1 LRGGGFP
8 GESERIGFADHE
20 TLGKENRHMKR
31 TTKNA
36 ARKAQLAVVGHDDHN
51 GLLAHFAQSPELFT
65 PMLKLIA
72 SGKQTIESVMNQAG
86 RAVVELL
93 LQLSASSIAGDKS
106 PGRQSGEVLWHGSQ
120 GGQICLLE
128 RRLKVSKPRLRTRG
142 RSGREVAIPLYQ
154 QLQGD
159 SGLAARMSE
168 ILVLGVSTRKYARVL
183 PAMAAS
189 AGIAKSSVSRVMKG
203 ASEASLRR
211 LMERSFH
218 EHDILGVYIDGIEV
232 AGHHVMAA
240 VGLDDTGEK
249 HLLGLVGGSSENA
262 GVVKDLLQSLLKRG
276 IDASVQRLFVI
287 DGSKAIRS
295 AIEQV
300 YGEQGLVQR
309 CRAHKVRN
317 VTERLPEPA
326 RAQTKSVMHAAY
338 KLPEKEGM
346 ARLRQQAKWLQAQY
360 PDAAASLLEG
370 LEETFTVNRLKL
382 TPALM
387 RCLCTTNIIENP
399 NGAVRRVTGRICRW
413 RDHQMVLRWMASAYL
428 EAEKCF
434 RRIQGYRDLWVLSA
448 ALGREQSTI
457 KVDLNS
463 EAA

>member
-1 LRGGGFP
+1 
-8 GESERIGFADHE
+8 
-20 TLGKENRHMKR
+20 MKR

-36 ARKAQLAVVGHDDHN
+36 AKKAQLAVLRRNDHN
-51 GLLAHFAQSPELFT
+51 GLLAHFAQCPELFA
-65 PMLKLIA
+65 PMLNLIA
-72 SGKQTIESVMNQAG
+72 SGKQTIEAVMNQAG

-93 LQLSASSIAGDKS
+93 LQLSATSIAGQKS

-142 RSGREVAIPLYQ
+142 QRGREVAIPLYE

-168 ILVLGVSTRKYARVL
+168 ILVSGVSTRKYARVL

-189 AGIAKSSVSRVMKG
+189 AGIAKSSVSRAMKG
-203 ASEASLRR
+203 ASQASLRQ
-211 LMERSFH
+211 LMERSFK
-218 EHDILGVYIDGIEV
+218 EHDILAVYIDGIEV
-232 AGHHVMAA
+232 AGHHVVAA
-240 VGLDDTGEK
+240 VGLDDSGEK
-249 HLLGLVGGSSENA
+249 HLLGLVRGSSENA

-295 AIEQV
+295 AIQQV

-317 VTERLPEPA
+317 VIERLPGPT
-326 RAQTKSVMHAAY
+326 RAQTQSVMHAAY
-338 KLPEKEGM
+338 KLPEKEGI
-346 ARLRQQAKWLQAQY
+346 AKLKQQAKWLQPQY

-370 LEETFTVNRLKL
+370 LEETFTVNRLRL

-399 NGAVRRVTGRICRW
+399 NGAVRVITGRICRW
-413 RDHQMVLRWMASAYL
+413 RDHEMVLRWMASAYL
-428 EAEKCF
+428 EAEKSF
-434 RRIQGYRDLWVLSA
+434 RRIQGYRDLWVLST
-448 ALGREQSTI
+448 ALGRARSTS
-457 KVDLNS
+457 KVDLNTK
-463 EAA
+463 AA

>member
-1 LRGGGFP
+1 
-8 GESERIGFADHE
+8 
-20 TLGKENRHMKR
+20 MKR

-218 EHDILGVYIDGIEV
+218 EHDILSVYIDGIEV

>member
-1 LRGGGFP
+1 
-8 GESERIGFADHE
+8 
-20 TLGKENRHMKR
+20 MKR
-31 TTKNA
+31 TTNNA
-36 ARKAQLAVVGHDDHN
+36 ARKGQLAVVRPDDHN
-51 GLLAHFAQSPELFT
+51 GLLAHFAQCPELFA
-65 PMLKLIA
+65 PMLNLIA

-93 LQLSASSIAGDKS
+93 LQLSATSIAGEKS
-106 PGRQSGEVLWHGSQ
+106 PGRHSGEVLWHGNQ

-128 RRLKVSKPRLRTRG
+128 RRLKVSKPRLRSRG
-142 RSGREVAIPLYQ
+142 RRGREVAVPLYE
-154 QLQGD
+154 QLQSD
-159 SGLAARMSE
+159 SGLATRMSE
-168 ILVLGVSTRKYARVL
+168 ILVSGVSTRKYARVL

-189 AGIAKSSVSRVMKG
+189 AGIAKSSVSRAVKG
-203 ASEASLRR
+203 ASEASLRQ
-211 LMERSFH
+211 LMERSFT

-232 AGHHVMAA
+232 AGHHVVAA
-240 VGLDDTGEK
+240 VGLDDSGEK
-249 HLLGLVGGSSENA
+249 HLLGLVRGSSENA
-262 GVVKDLLQSLLKRG
+262 GVVKDLLQSLVKRG
-276 IDASVQRLFVI
+276 IDASLPRLFVI

-317 VTERLPEPA
+317 VTERLPEPT
-326 RAQTKSVMHAAY
+326 RAQTHSVMHAAY
-338 KLPEKEGM
+338 KLPEKEGIVK
-346 ARLRQQAKWLQAQY
+346 LKQHAKWLQQHY

-413 RDHQMVLRWMASAYL
+413 RDHEMVLRWMASAYL
-428 EAEKCF
+428 EAEKSF
-434 RRIQGYRDLWVLSA
+434 RRIQGYRDMWVLST
-448 ALGREQSTI
+448 ALGRARSTS
-457 KVDLNS
+457 KVDLS
-463 EAA
+463 IKAA

>member
-1 LRGGGFP
+1 
-8 GESERIGFADHE
+8 
-20 TLGKENRHMKR
+20 MKR

-36 ARKAQLAVVGHDDHN
+36 AGKAQLSVVHRDDHSA
-51 GLLAHFAQSPELFT
+51 LLAHFAQCPELFA
-65 PMLKLIA
+65 PMQALIE
-72 SGKQTIESVMNQAG
+72 SGRQTIASVMNQAG

-106 PGRQSGEVLWHGSQ
+106 PGRHSGEVLWHGSQ
-120 GGQICLLE
+120 GGQVCLLE

-142 RSGREVAIPLYQ
+142 RRGREIAIPLYE

-168 ILVLGVSTRKYARVL
+168 ILVSGVSTRKYARVL

-189 AGIAKSSVSRVMKG
+189 AGIARSSVSRAVKG
-203 ASEASLRR
+203 ASEAILRQ
-211 LMERSFH
+211 LMERAFH
-218 EHDILGVYIDGIEV
+218 KHDVLAVYIDGIEV
-232 AGHHVMAA
+232 AGHHVVAA

-249 HLLGLVGGSSENA
+249 HVLGLVRGSSENA
-262 GVVKDLLQSLLKRG
+262 GVVKDLLQSLVKRG

-317 VTERLPEPA
+317 VTERLPEPT
-326 RAQTKSVMHAAY
+326 RAQIKSVMHAAY
-338 KLPEKEGM
+338 KLPEKEGI
-346 ARLRQQAKWLQAQY
+346 AKLKQQAKWLQQQY
-360 PDAAASLLEG
+360 PDAAASLIEG
-370 LEETFTVNRLKL
+370 LEETFTVNRLRL

-413 RDHQMVLRWMASAYL
+413 RDPEMVLRWMASAYL
-428 EAEKCF
+428 EAEKYF
-434 RRIQGYRDLWVLSA
+434 RRIQGYRDLWVLST
-448 ALGREQSTI
+448 ALGRARSTS
-457 KVDLNS
+457 KVDLNTK
-463 EAA
+463 AA

>member
-1 LRGGGFP
+1 
-8 GESERIGFADHE
+8 
-20 TLGKENRHMKR
+20 MKR

-36 ARKAQLAVVGHDDHN
+36 ARKAQLAVVRRDDHN
-51 GLLAHFAQSPELFT
+51 GLLAHFAQCPELFA
-65 PMLKLIA
+65 PMLDLVA
-72 SGKQTIESVMNQAG
+72 SGKQTIESAMHQAG

-93 LQLSASSIAGDKS
+93 LQLSAISIAGEKS

-142 RSGREVAIPLYQ
+142 ARGREVAVPLYER
-154 QLQGD
+154 LQD
-159 SGLAARMSE
+159 DNKLAARMSE
-168 ILVLGVSTRKYARVL
+168 ILVSGVSTRKYAHVL

-189 AGIAKSSVSRVMKG
+189 AGIARSSVSRAVKA
-203 ASEASLRR
+203 ASEASLRQ
-211 LMERSFH
+211 LMERSFS
-218 EHDILGVYIDGIEV
+218 EQDILAVYLDGIEV
-232 AGHHVMAA
+232 AGHHVVAA
-240 VGLDDTGEK
+240 VGLDDTGVK
-249 HLLGLVGGSSENA
+249 HLLGLVRGSSENA
-262 GVVKDLLQSLLKRG
+262 GVVKDLLQSLVKRG

-317 VTERLPEPA
+317 VTERLPEPM
-326 RAQTKSVMHAAY
+326 RAQIKSVMHAAY

-346 ARLRQQAKWLQAQY
+346 ARLRQQAKWLQVQY
-360 PDAAASLLEG
+360 PDAAVSLLEG
-370 LEETFTVNRLKL
+370 LEETFTVNRLRL

-413 RDHQMVLRWMASAYL
+413 RDPQMVLRWMAAAYL

-434 RRIQGYRDLWVLSA
+434 RRIQGYRDLWVLGA
-448 ALGREQSTI
+448 ALGRERSTT

>member
-1 LRGGGFP
+1 
-8 GESERIGFADHE
+8 
-20 TLGKENRHMKR
+20 MKR
-31 TTKNA
+31 TTKNST
-36 ARKAQLAVVGHDDHN
+36 RKAQLAVVEHDDHN
-51 GLLAHFAQSPELFT
+51 GLLSHFAQCPELFA
-65 PMLKLIA
+65 PMLTLIA
-72 SGKQTIESVMNQAG
+72 SGKQTIDSVMNQAG
-86 RAVVELL
+86 RAVLELL
-93 LQLSASSIAGDKS
+93 LQLSATSIAGEKS
-106 PGRQSGEVLWHGSQ
+106 PGRQNGEVLWHGSQ

-142 RSGREVAIPLYQ
+142 RPGREVAIPLYER
-154 QLQGD
+154 LQGD

-168 ILVLGVSTRKYARVL
+168 ILVSGVSSRKYARVL

-189 AGIAKSSVSRVMKG
+189 AGISKSSVSRVMKA
-203 ASEASLRR
+203 ASQASLRQ

-218 EHDILGVYIDGIEV
+218 EHDVLAVYIDGIEV
-232 AGHHVMAA
+232 AGHHVVAA
-240 VGLDDTGEK
+240 VGLDDNGEK
-249 HLLGLVGGSSENA
+249 HLLGLTRGSSENA
-262 GVVKDLLQSLLKRG
+262 GVVKDLLNSLVKRG

-317 VTERLPEPA
+317 VTERLPEPT

-338 KLPEKEGM
+338 KLPEKEGI
-346 ARLRQQAKWLQAQY
+346 AKLKQQAKWLQEQY

-382 TPALM
+382 TPALI

-399 NGAVRRVTGRICRW
+399 NGAVRRVTGRVCRW
-413 RDHQMVLRWMASAYL
+413 RDPQMVLRWMASAYL
-428 EAEKCF
+428 QAEQCF
-434 RRIQGYRDLWVLSA
+434 RRIQGYRDLWVLST
-448 ALGREQSTI
+448 ALSRARSTS
-457 KVDLNS
+457 KVDLNTK
-463 EAA
+463 AA

>member
-1 LRGGGFP
+1 
-8 GESERIGFADHE
+8 
-20 TLGKENRHMKR
+20 MKR

-36 ARKAQLAVVGHDDHN
+36 AGKAQLSVVHRDDHSA
-51 GLLAHFAQSPELFT
+51 LLAHFAQCPELFA
-65 PMLKLIA
+65 PMQALIE
-72 SGKQTIESVMNQAG
+72 SGRQTIASVMNQAG

-106 PGRQSGEVLWHGSQ
+106 PGRHSGEVLWHGSQ

-142 RSGREVAIPLYQ
+142 RRGREIAIPLYE

-168 ILVLGVSTRKYARVL
+168 ILVSGVSTRKYARVL

-189 AGIAKSSVSRVMKG
+189 AGIARSSVSRAVKG
-203 ASEASLRR
+203 ASEAILRQ
-211 LMERSFH
+211 LMERAFH
-218 EHDILGVYIDGIEV
+218 EHDVLAVYIDGIEV
-232 AGHHVMAA
+232 AGHHVVAA

-249 HLLGLVGGSSENA
+249 HVLGLVRGSSENA
-262 GVVKDLLQSLLKRG
+262 GVVKDLLQSLVKRG

-317 VTERLPEPA
+317 VTERLPEPT
-326 RAQTKSVMHAAY
+326 RAQIKSVMHAAY
-338 KLPEKEGM
+338 KLPEKEGI
-346 ARLRQQAKWLQAQY
+346 AKLKQQAKWLQQQY
-360 PDAAASLLEG
+360 PDAAASLIEG
-370 LEETFTVNRLKL
+370 LEETFMVNRLRL

-413 RDHQMVLRWMASAYL
+413 RDPEMVLRWMASAYL
-428 EAEKCF
+428 EAEKYF
-434 RRIQGYRDLWVLSA
+434 RRIQGYRDLWVLST
-448 ALGREQSTI
+448 ALGRARSTS
-457 KVDLNS
+457 KVDLNTK
-463 EAA
+463 AA

>member
-1 LRGGGFP
+1 
-8 GESERIGFADHE
+8 
-20 TLGKENRHMKR
+20 MKR

-36 ARKAQLAVVGHDDHN
+36 AKKAQLAIVRQDDHN
-51 GLLAHFAQSPELFT
+51 GLLAHFAQCPELFA

-72 SGKQTIESVMNQAG
+72 NGKQTIESVMNQAG

-93 LQLSASSIAGDKS
+93 LQLSAISIAGEKS
-106 PGRQSGEVLWHGSQ
+106 PGRQNGEVLWHGSQ

-142 RSGREVAIPLYQ
+142 RPGREVPIPLYQ

-168 ILVLGVSTRKYARVL
+168 ILVSGVSTRKYARVL

-203 ASEASLRR
+203 ASEASLRQ

-218 EHDILGVYIDGIEV
+218 EHDILAVYIDGIEV
-232 AGHHVMAA
+232 AGHHVVAA
-240 VGLDDTGEK
+240 VGLDDSGEK
-249 HLLGLVGGSSENA
+249 HLLGLVHGSSENA
-262 GVVKDLLQSLLKRG
+262 GVVKDLLQSLVKRG

-295 AIEQV
+295 AIEQI
-300 YGEQGLVQR
+300 YGEQALVQR

-317 VTERLPEPA
+317 VTERLPEPM

-428 EAEKCF
+428 EAEKYF
-434 RRIQGYRDLWVLSA
+434 RRIQGYRDLWVLSV
-448 ALGREQSTI
+448 ALGRERSTI

-463 EAA
+463 AAA

>member
-1 LRGGGFP
+1 MLALI
-8 GESERIGFADHE
+8 ESGR
-20 TLGKENRHMKR
+20 
-31 TTKNA
+31 
-36 ARKAQLAVVGHDDHN
+36 
-51 GLLAHFAQSPELFT
+51 
-65 PMLKLIA
+65 
-72 SGKQTIESVMNQAG
+72 QTIASVMNQAG

-106 PGRQSGEVLWHGSQ
+106 PGRHSGEVLWHGSQ
-120 GGQICLLE
+120 GGQVCLLE

-142 RSGREVAIPLYQ
+142 RRGREIAIPLYE

-168 ILVLGVSTRKYARVL
+168 ILVSGVSTRKYARVL

-189 AGIAKSSVSRVMKG
+189 AGIARSSVSRAVKG
-203 ASEASLRR
+203 ASEAILRQ
-211 LMERSFH
+211 LMERAFH
-218 EHDILGVYIDGIEV
+218 EHDVLAVYIDGIEV
-232 AGHHVMAA
+232 AGHHVVAA

-249 HLLGLVGGSSENA
+249 HVLGLVRGSSENA
-262 GVVKDLLQSLLKRG
+262 GVVKDLLQSLVKRG

-317 VTERLPEPA
+317 VTERLPEPT
-326 RAQTKSVMHAAY
+326 RAQIKSVMHAAY
-338 KLPEKEGM
+338 KLPEKEGI
-346 ARLRQQAKWLQAQY
+346 AKLKQQAKWLQQQY
-360 PDAAASLLEG
+360 PDAAASLIEG
-370 LEETFTVNRLKL
+370 LEETFTVNRLRL

-413 RDHQMVLRWMASAYL
+413 RDPEMVLRWMASAYL
-428 EAEKCF
+428 EAEKYF
-434 RRIQGYRDLWVLSA
+434 RRIQGYRDLWVLST
-448 ALGREQSTI
+448 ALGRARSTS
-457 KVDLNS
+457 KVDLNTK
-463 EAA
+463 AA

>member
-1 LRGGGFP
+1 
-8 GESERIGFADHE
+8 
-20 TLGKENRHMKR
+20 MKR
-31 TTKNA
+31 TTKTA
-36 ARKAQLAVVGHDDHN
+36 ARKGQLAVVRRDDHN
-51 GLLAHFAQSPELFT
+51 GLLAHFAQCPELFA

-93 LQLSASSIAGDKS
+93 LQLSAASIAGDKS
-106 PGRQSGEVLWHGSQ
+106 PGRHSGEVLWHGSQ

-142 RSGREVAIPLYQ
+142 RQGCEVPIPLYE

-168 ILVLGVSTRKYARVL
+168 ILVSGVSTRKYVRVL

-189 AGIAKSSVSRVMKG
+189 AGIAKSSVSRAVKG
-203 ASEASLRR
+203 ASEASLRQ
-211 LMERSFH
+211 LMERSFQ
-218 EHDILGVYIDGIEV
+218 EHDIVAVYIDGIEV
-232 AGHHVMAA
+232 AGHHVVAA
-240 VGLDDTGEK
+240 VGLDDSGEK
-249 HLLGLVGGSSENA
+249 HLLGLVRGSSENA
-262 GVVKDLLQSLLKRG
+262 GVVKDLLQNLVKRG

-295 AIEQV
+295 AIDQV

-317 VTERLPEPA
+317 VTERLPEPT
-326 RAQTKSVMHAAY
+326 RAQTQSVMHAAY

-346 ARLRQQAKWLQAQY
+346 AKLKQQAKWLQQDY

-413 RDHQMVLRWMASAYL
+413 RDPEMVMRWMASAYL

-434 RRIQGYRDLWVLSA
+434 RRIQGYRDLWVLST
-448 ALGREQSTI
+448 ALGRARSSS
-457 KVDLNS
+457 KVDLNNK
-463 EAA
+463 AA

>member
-1 LRGGGFP
+1 
-8 GESERIGFADHE
+8 
-20 TLGKENRHMKR
+20 MKR
-31 TTKNA
+31 ITKNA
-36 ARKAQLAVVGHDDHN
+36 ARKAQLAVVRHDDHN
-51 GLLAHFAQSPELFT
+51 GLLAHFAQCPELFA
-65 PMLKLIA
+65 PMLNLIA
-72 SGKQTIESVMNQAG
+72 NGKQSIESVMNQAG

-93 LQLSASSIAGDKS
+93 LQLSATSIAGDKS

-142 RSGREVAIPLYQ
+142 RPGREVPIPLYQ
-154 QLQGD
+154 QLQGA
-159 SGLAARMSE
+159 SRLAARMSE
-168 ILVLGVSTRKYARVL
+168 ILVSGVSTRKYARVL

-203 ASEASLRR
+203 ASEASLRQ

-232 AGHHVMAA
+232 AGHHVVAA
-240 VGLDDTGEK
+240 VGLDERGEK

-262 GVVKDLLQSLLKRG
+262 GVVKDLLQSLVKRG

-317 VTERLPEPA
+317 VTERLPEPM
-326 RAQTKSVMHAAY
+326 RAHIKSVMHAAY

-370 LEETFTVNRLKL
+370 LEETFSVNRLKL

-399 NGAVRRVTGRICRW
+399 NGAVRRVTGRVCRW
-413 RDHQMVLRWMASAYL
+413 RDPQMVLRWMASAYL

-434 RRIQGYRDLWVLSA
+434 RRIQGYRDLWVLST
-448 ALGREQSTI
+448 ALGRAGSTS
-457 KVDLNS
+457 KVDLNTKV
-463 EAA
+463 A

>member
-1 LRGGGFP
+1 
-8 GESERIGFADHE
+8 
-20 TLGKENRHMKR
+20 MKR

-36 ARKAQLAVVGHDDHN
+36 AKKAQLAVLRRNDHN
-51 GLLAHFAQSPELFT
+51 GLLAHFAQCPELFA
-65 PMLKLIA
+65 PMLNLIA
-72 SGKQTIESVMNQAG
+72 SGKQTIEAVMNQAG

-93 LQLSASSIAGDKS
+93 LQLSATSIAGQKS

-142 RSGREVAIPLYQ
+142 QRGREVAIPLYE

-168 ILVLGVSTRKYARVL
+168 ILVSGVSTRKYARVL

-189 AGIAKSSVSRVMKG
+189 AGIAKSSVSRAMKG
-203 ASEASLRR
+203 ASEASLRQ
-211 LMERSFH
+211 LMERSFK
-218 EHDILGVYIDGIEV
+218 EHDILAVYIDGIEV
-232 AGHHVMAA
+232 AGHHVVAA
-240 VGLDDTGEK
+240 VGLDDSGEK
-249 HLLGLVGGSSENA
+249 HLLGLVRGSSENA

-295 AIEQV
+295 AIQQV

-317 VTERLPEPA
+317 VIERLPGPT
-326 RAQTKSVMHAAY
+326 RAQTQSVLHAAY
-338 KLPEKEGM
+338 KLPEKEGI
-346 ARLRQQAKWLQAQY
+346 AKLKQQAKWLQPQY

-370 LEETFTVNRLKL
+370 LEETFTVNRLRL

-399 NGAVRRVTGRICRW
+399 NGAVRVITGRICRW
-413 RDHQMVLRWMASAYL
+413 RDHEMVLRWMASAYL
-428 EAEKCF
+428 EAEKSF
-434 RRIQGYRDLWVLSA
+434 RRIQGYRDLWVLST
-448 ALGREQSTI
+448 ALGRARSTS
-457 KVDLNS
+457 KVDLNTK
-463 EAA
+463 AA

>member
-1 LRGGGFP
+1 
-8 GESERIGFADHE
+8 
-20 TLGKENRHMKR
+20 MKR

-36 ARKAQLAVVGHDDHN
+36 AGKAQLSVVHRDDHSA
-51 GLLAHFAQSPELFT
+51 LLAHFAQCPELFA
-65 PMLKLIA
+65 PMLALIE
-72 SGKQTIESVMNQAG
+72 SGRQTIASVMNQAG

-106 PGRQSGEVLWHGSQ
+106 PGRHSGEVLWHGSQ
-120 GGQICLLE
+120 GGQVCLLE

-142 RSGREVAIPLYQ
+142 RRGREIAIPLYE

-168 ILVLGVSTRKYARVL
+168 ILVSGVSTRKYARVL

-189 AGIAKSSVSRVMKG
+189 AGIARSSVSRAVKG
-203 ASEASLRR
+203 ASEAILRQ
-211 LMERSFH
+211 LMERAFH
-218 EHDILGVYIDGIEV
+218 EHDVLAVYIDGIEV
-232 AGHHVMAA
+232 AGHHVVAA

-249 HLLGLVGGSSENA
+249 HVLGLVRGSSENA
-262 GVVKDLLQSLLKRG
+262 GVVKDLLQSLVKRG

-317 VTERLPEPA
+317 VTERLPEPT
-326 RAQTKSVMHAAY
+326 RAQIKSVMHAAY
-338 KLPEKEGM
+338 KLPEKEGI
-346 ARLRQQAKWLQAQY
+346 AKLKQQAKWLQQQY
-360 PDAAASLLEG
+360 PDAAASLIEG
-370 LEETFTVNRLKL
+370 LEETFTVNRLRL

-413 RDHQMVLRWMASAYL
+413 RDPEMVLRWMASAYL
-428 EAEKCF
+428 EAEKYF
-434 RRIQGYRDLWVLSA
+434 RRIQGYRDLWVLST
-448 ALGREQSTI
+448 ALGRARSTS
-457 KVDLNS
+457 KVDLNTK
-463 EAA
+463 AA

>member
-1 LRGGGFP
+1 
-8 GESERIGFADHE
+8 
-20 TLGKENRHMKR
+20 MKR
-31 TTKNA
+31 TTNNA
-36 ARKAQLAVVGHDDHN
+36 ARKAQLAVVRHDDHN
-51 GLLAHFAQSPELFT
+51 GLLAHFAQCPELLA
-65 PMLKLIA
+65 PMLNLIA

-93 LQLSASSIAGDKS
+93 LQLSATSIAGDKS
-106 PGRQSGEVLWHGSQ
+106 PGRKSGEVLWHGSQ

-142 RSGREVAIPLYQ
+142 RPGREVPIPLYE
-154 QLQGD
+154 QLQGA

-168 ILVLGVSTRKYARVL
+168 ILVSGVSTRKYARVL

-189 AGIAKSSVSRVMKG
+189 AGIAKSSVSRVVKG
-203 ASEASLRR
+203 ASEASLRQ

-218 EHDILGVYIDGIEV
+218 EQDILAVYIDGIEV

-249 HLLGLVGGSSENA
+249 HLLGLVHGSSENA
-262 GVVKDLLQSLLKRG
+262 GVVKDLLQSLVKRG

-287 DGSKAIRS
+287 DGSRAIRS

-317 VTERLPEPA
+317 VTERLPEPT
-326 RAQTKSVMHAAY
+326 RTQTKSVMHAAY

-346 ARLRQQAKWLQAQY
+346 ARLRQQAKWLQEQY

-448 ALGREQSTI
+448 ALGRERSSI

>member
-1 LRGGGFP
+1 
-8 GESERIGFADHE
+8 
-20 TLGKENRHMKR
+20 MKR
-31 TTKNA
+31 TSKNA
-36 ARKAQLAVVGHDDHN
+36 ARKGKLAVVRRDDHS
-51 GLLAHFAQSPELFT
+51 GLLGQFAQCPELLA
-65 PMLKLIA
+65 PMLEVIA
-72 SGKQTIESVMNQAG
+72 SGKQTIDAVMNQAG
-86 RAVVELL
+86 RALVELL
-93 LQLSASSIAGDKS
+93 LQLSATSIAGEKN
-106 PGRQSGEVLWHGSQ
+106 PGRQNGEVLWHGRQ

-142 RSGREVAIPLYQ
+142 RPGREVTIPLYE

-168 ILVLGVSTRKYARVL
+168 ILVSGVSTRKYARVL

-189 AGIAKSSVSRVMKG
+189 AGIAKSSVSRAMKG
-203 ASEASLRR
+203 ASEASLHK

-218 EHDILGVYIDGIEV
+218 KHDIVAVYIDGIEV
-232 AGHHVMAA
+232 AGHHVVAA

-249 HLLGLVGGSSENA
+249 HLLGLVRGSSENA
-262 GVVKDLLQSLLKRG
+262 GVVKDLLNSLVARG

-326 RAQTKSVMHAAY
+326 RAQTRIVMHAAY
-338 KLPEKEGM
+338 KLSEKEGM
-346 ARLRQQAKWLQAQY
+346 AKLKQQAKWLQEQY

-413 RDHQMVLRWMASAYL
+413 RDPQMVLRWMASAYL
-428 EAEKCF
+428 DAERSF
-434 RRIQGYRDLWVLSA
+434 RRIQGYRDLWVLST
-448 ALGREQSTI
+448 ALGRASTA
-457 KVDLNS
+457 KVALNTK
-463 EAA
+463 AA